1 MQKLNLSNQ
10 INIAM
15 GKFNSHQLLSGIL
28 ICNFNEK
35 IRESIAS
42 DEAFTFM
49 SSIKGT
55 SAYWKKFNIF
65 PMVKQLG
72 VPTFLITL
80 SADDFKWNE
89 LVSIINKL
97 HKLQIFQKRILRILS
112 FHGQCRLL
120 NSNPVLVVRH
130 FQ

>member
-35 IRESIAS
+35 IRECIAS

-49 SSIKGT
+49 SSIKGHQPIGK
-55 SAYWKKFNIF
+55 S
-65 PMVKQLG
+65 L
-72 VPTFLITL
+72 TF
-80 SADDFKWNE
+80 SPW
-89 LVSIINKL
+89 
-97 HKLQIFQKRILRILS
+97 
-112 FHGQCRLL
+112 
-120 NSNPVLVVRH
+120 
-130 FQ
+130 